1 MSETV
6 VVCGLSG
13 VRELTTI
20 AARLARL
27 RKFLQSH
34 DIGELCAEET
44 NHLQEIYNAFYKVND
59 EENIVTHVISR
70 ALIARDPHGCR
81 CFMLQFGDTLYP
93 CAVRRLA
100 GATRTSKGN
109 IAMAAR
115 YAITEQIRAFR
126 QLETLDPDQIC
137 PISGEPLGT
146 DAEVDHVIPFAE
158 LLDSWM
164 KTLPD
169 LPKLTYNTNAFVY
182 MLSSPY
188 LESWREYHQST
199 AILRYLSKKGN
210 RVAHLPAYNK
220 RARIN

>member
-1 MSETV
+1 MSKI
-6 VVCGLSG
+6 CGLSG

-20 AARLARL
+20 TARLACL
-27 RKFLQSH
+27 RKFLHSH
-34 DIGELCAEET
+34 DIGELSTEET
-44 NHLQEIYNAFYKVND
+44 NYLQEIYNAFYKVIDD
-59 EENIVTHVISR
+59 ENVVTNVISR
-70 ALIARDPHGCR
+70 ALIALDPHGCR

-93 CAVRRLA
+93 CAIRRLA

-109 IAMAAR
+109 IVMAAR
-115 YAITEQIRAFR
+115 NAIAKQIHSFR

-169 LPKLTYNTNAFVY
+169 LPKLTMIQTRLF
-182 MLSSPY
+182 MC
-188 LESWREYHQST
+188 
-199 AILRYLSKKGN
+199 
-210 RVAHLPAYNK
+210 
-220 RARIN
+220 